1 MTARSQLIGLMART
15 SRLYKMTLNAV
26 LAENGIDLSSEMCG
40 LLVELWRED
49 TRSQQEL
56 ALTLKKDKGG
66 ITRLVKSLYRR
77 DLVYPETDPSDRRRK
92 KICLTSKGKALKETI
107 APLLHKLRGAVLQ
120 ELSDTEIK
128 TMEKLLD
135 RMVGNMKDFL

>member
-1 MTARSQLIGLMART
+1 
-15 SRLYKMTLNAV
+15 MTLNAV

-49 TRSQQEL
+49 ARSQQEL

-77 DLVYPETDPSDRRRK
+77 ELVYPETDSSDRRRK
-92 KICLTSKGKALKETI
+92 KICLTSKGKALRETI

-135 RMVGNMKDFL
+135 RMVGNMKALP

>member
-1 MTARSQLIGLMART
+1 MTPRSQLIGLMART

-49 TRSQQEL
+49 ARSQQEL

-77 DLVYPETDPSDRRRK
+77 ELVYPETDSSDRRRK
-92 KICLTSKGKALKETI
+92 KICLTSKGKALRETI

-135 RMVGNMKDFL
+135 RMVGNMKALP